1 MISFIWAS
9 LRGRAARSVALLL
22 GVLTATTGFTVLTG
36 ATDTA
41 RLEVTGEVD
50 SSAKAAYEILVRP
63 KGTRTV
69 LENERALIRP
79 NSLSGIYGG
88 LTFDDVDKVA
98 AVPGVDVAAPIAMAG
113 YANAGITVDVD
124 VTDLIDKSLDRQVIR
139 LDRTFLADRGLS
151 TVTARPLYVY
161 VTTHEISWP
170 VLENRGTTVR
180 FTGGEELP
188 ADQLCDGFA
197 VLEDSAPLCT
207 WVTRAVTSDPMTD
220 RDYTDVQV
228 LRLTR
233 DGRFEQHPPAPAS
246 DRAVARLTWHVPLL
260 VAGVDPVAEERLV
273 GLRQALTG
281 GRYLDS
287 TDRTRS
293 DSINRILPVI
303 ATDQAYPDNSAIVTM
318 TRTALDRPP
327 PGTSAQDA
335 LAMLDGLHGQQLAIR
350 GFTAE
355 QAFADTLAKRGYRPD
370 LIQFMQVGGVRYRTA
385 ADGTLIAETIGADPD
400 AWRTPGVRGVA
411 VPWQI
416 DDTGFR
422 EIDQVNWNN
431 TSSVFHS
438 TEVVGT
444 FDPRKLATFDP
455 LSRVSMETYQAPE
468 AVGADQRTRDLLG
481 DQALRPNG
489 NPAGYLSSPPMLLT
503 TLEALAE
510 TLRETDAPNKDAPIS
525 AVRVRVAGV
534 QGFTPTSRERVRIVA
549 EQIAAATE
557 FDVDIVYGSSP
568 APQTVTLA
576 AGKYQR
582 PELRVTELWT
592 HKGVAAAIV
601 SAVDRK
607 SVVLFALVLIVCA
620 LFLTNA
626 VAAGVRDRRAELST
640 LTALGWPARQVFTAV
655 LGEVAAIGLVA
666 GAGTVLLA
674 APLGMLLDIRV
685 TWSQALLAVPI
696 ALALALLAG
705 AVPAANAAR
714 MRPARGLRPAV
725 ALLHRTGSPCGPFML
740 GLANLFRVP
749 GRTLLG
755 ASAVAIG
762 TTAATLLGAVTF
774 AFHGAIVGTLL
785 GDAVS
790 LQVRT
795 VDTIAVV
802 ATVLLG
808 AFAVADV
815 LYLNIRDRSAELAT
829 LRALG
834 WTAAALTRLI
844 AAEGFGIGVL
854 GGAFG
859 AGLGLVGAAWLVGD
873 ITTGLV
879 VTAVAA
885 IVAGALSA
893 TMAALVP
900 ALLVQRIPTAR
911 LLAEE

>member
-1 MISFIWAS
+1 M
-9 LRGRAARSVALLL
+9 ALLL

-41 RLEVTGEVD
+41 RLQVTGEVD

-113 YANAGITVDVD
+113 YANAGITVSVD
-124 VTDLIDKSLDRQVIR
+124 ITDLIDTSLDRQVIR

-151 TVTARPLYVY
+151 TVNARPLYVY

-180 FTGGEELP
+180 FTGGEALP
-188 ADQLCDGFA
+188 VDQLCGGFA
-197 VLEDSAPLCT
+197 VLEDGVPLCV
-207 WVTRAVTSDPMTD
+207 WLTRATMSDLMTD
-220 RDYTDVQV
+220 REYTDVQV
-228 LRLTR
+228 LQLTR

-246 DRAVARLTWHVPLL
+246 DRATAWLTWHVPLL

-293 DSINRILPVI
+293 DSVNRILPVI
-303 ATDQAYPDNSAIVTM
+303 ATDRAYPDNSAIVTM

-335 LAMLDGLHGQQLAIR
+335 LAMLDGLHGQQLATR
-350 GFTAE
+350 SFTAE
-355 QAFADTLAKRGYRPD
+355 QAFADTLAKGGYQPD
-370 LIQFMQVGGVRYRTA
+370 LIQFMQVGGVRYRAA
-385 ADGTLIAETIGADPD
+385 ADGTLIAETIDADPD
-400 AWRTPGVRGVA
+400 AWRTPEVRGLA

-422 EIDQVNWNN
+422 DIGQVKWN
-431 TSSVFHS
+431 TTSVFHS

-468 AVGADQRTRDLLG
+468 ALGADQRTRDLLG

-510 TLRETDAPNKDAPIS
+510 TLQETGAPNKDAPIS

-549 EQIAAATE
+549 EQIAAATGL
-557 FDVDIVYGSSP
+557 DVDIAYGSSP

-592 HKGVAAAIV
+592 QKGVAAAIV

-607 SVVLFALVLIVCA
+607 SVVLFALVLVVCA

-655 LGEVAAIGLVA
+655 LGEIAAIGLVG
-666 GAGTVLLA
+666 GAGTVVLA
-674 APLGMLLDIRV
+674 APLGLLLDIRV

-725 ALLHRTGSPCGPFML
+725 DLRRRTGSPRGPFML
-740 GLANLFRVP
+740 GLANLRRVP

-755 ASAVAIG
+755 ASALAVG

-815 LYLNIRDRSAELAT
+815 LYLNIRDRAAELAT
-829 LRALG
+829 LRAIG
-834 WTAAALTRLI
+834 WTPAVLARLI

-854 GGAFG
+854 GSAFG
-859 AGLGLVGAAWLVGD
+859 AGLGLAGAAWLVGG

-879 VTAVAA
+879 MTAVAA
-885 IVAGALSA
+885 VVAGALSA
-893 TMAALVP
+893 TAAALVP
-900 ALLVQRIPTAR
+900 ALLVQRMPTAR